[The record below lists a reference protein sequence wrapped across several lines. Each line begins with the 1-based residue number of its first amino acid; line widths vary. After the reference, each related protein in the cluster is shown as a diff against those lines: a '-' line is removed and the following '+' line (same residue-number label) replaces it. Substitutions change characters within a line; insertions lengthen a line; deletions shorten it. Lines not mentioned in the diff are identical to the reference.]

1 MALSNSSWK
10 YSSTATLVVLSDAVQ
25 THLPQFL
32 QTLSSNVPVHLDTRS
47 ECNLKI
53 PPLFSNF
60 ARSVYCQAVIV
71 PKHPY
76 FKQKCP
82 ATGRELHPPQL
93 QPIIWERQ
101 SLSKSRRKTQSV
113 MYVGLET
120 VWRIVVLE
128 QLHFTTRCQTNW

>member
-10 YSSTATLVVLSDAVQ
+10 YSSTATLVALSNAVQ

-32 QTLSSNVPVHLDTRS
+32 QTLSSNVPVHLDIRS

-60 ARSVYCQAVIV
+60 ALSVYCQAVIV

-76 FKQKCP
+76 FKQKCL
-82 ATGRELHPPQL
+82 TTELELHPPQL
-93 QPIIWERQ
+93 QLITWERL
-101 SLSKSRRKTQSV
+101 SLFKSRRKTQLA

-120 VWRIVVLE
+120 V
-128 QLHFTTRCQTNW
+128 